1 VVLKIRFCCIQES
14 IIAMYTG
21 PDGKEYIRK
30 VGNRQEVWDEVV
42 YCTSGKLLKSHLV
55 MKNNKLVSKRR
66 SELGKKRFAER
77 NPFRQEEE
85 KITKSQ
91 EVVDEVAEKKPA
103 AKPEKPDGA
112 LRPRPLKRRRKRRR
126 H

>member
-1 VVLKIRFCCIQES
+1 
-14 IIAMYTG
+14 MYIG
-21 PDGKEYIRK
+21 PDGTEYIRK

-42 YCTSGKLLKSHLV
+42 YCTSGKLLKGHLA

-91 EVVDEVAEKKPA
+91 EEVDEKKPEPA